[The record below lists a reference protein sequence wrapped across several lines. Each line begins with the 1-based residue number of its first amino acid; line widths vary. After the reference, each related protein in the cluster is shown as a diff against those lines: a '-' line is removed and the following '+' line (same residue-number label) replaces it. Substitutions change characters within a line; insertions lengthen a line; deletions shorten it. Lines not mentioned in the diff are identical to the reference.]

1 VNPAHPGLFFEELQ
15 VGWEAVSPPRTLTAA
30 DIDSFM
36 ALSGDRN
43 PLHTD
48 TEFAERSRYRGR
60 IAHGLL
66 GLIAASGLASALGFM
81 EGTVEAFL
89 SLEWQFRHPLLAGD
103 TVQIRA
109 RVKEKKVMPG
119 EASGLVIF
127 AIDLRNQK
135 GQSVQRGEWRLLIRV
150 SEGENRLT

>member
-1 VNPAHPGLFFEELQ
+1 MNRAHEGLFFEELP
-15 VGWEAVSPPRTLTAA
+15 VGWEVTSPLRTITAD
-30 DIDSFM
+30 DIDSFT

-48 TEFAERSRYRGR
+48 AEFAERSRYRGR

-66 GLIAASGLASALGFM
+66 GLIAASGLASTLGFL

-89 SLEWQFRHPLLAGD
+89 SLEWQFRHPLLIGD

-109 RVKEKKVMPG
+109 RVTEKKALPG
-119 EASGLVIF
+119 ETSGLVIF
-127 AIDLRNQK
+127 AIDLCNQK
-135 GQSVQRGEWRLLIRV
+135 GQAVQRGTWRLLIRV
-150 SEGENRLT
+150 NGGGN

>member
-1 VNPAHPGLFFEELQ
+1 VNRDHPALFFEELH
-15 VGWEAVSPPRTLTAA
+15 VGWEAISPPRTITAA
-30 DIDSFM
+30 DIDSFT

-48 TEFAERSRYRGR
+48 AEFAERSRYRGR

-66 GLIAASGLASALGFM
+66 GLIAASGLASDLGFM

-89 SLEWQFRHPLLAGD
+89 SLEWQFRHPLMIGD
-103 TVQIRA
+103 TVQIHA
-109 RVKEKKVMPG
+109 RVKEKKAMPG
-119 EASGLVIF
+119 EPSGLVTF
-127 AIDLRNQK
+127 AIDLCNQK

-150 SEGENRLT
+150 NPGSGN

>member
-1 VNPAHPGLFFEELQ
+1 MDRTHQGLFFEELH
-15 VGWEAVSPPRTLTAA
+15 VGWEASSPARTLTPA
-30 DIDSFM
+30 DIDSFV

-48 TEFAERSRYRGR
+48 AEFAERSRYHGR

-66 GLIAASGLASALGFM
+66 GLIAASGLASALGFL

-89 SLEWQFRHPLLAGD
+89 SLEWQFRHPLLIGD
-103 TVQIRA
+103 TVRIRA
-109 RVKEKKVMPG
+109 RVKEKKEMPG
-119 EASGLVIF
+119 EASGLVTF

-150 SEGENRLT
+150 NGGADRSI

>member
-15 VGWEAVSPPRTLTAA
+15 VGWEAVSPPRTLTAG
-30 DIDSFM
+30 DIDSFT

-43 PLHTD
+43 PLHTNA
-48 TEFAERSRYRGR
+48 EFAERSRYRGR

-109 RVKEKKVMPG
+109 RVKEKKAMPG
-119 EASGLVIF
+119 EPSGLVTF
-127 AIDLRNQK
+127 AIDLCNQK

-150 SEGENRLT
+150 NGSGNRST

>member
-1 VNPAHPGLFFEELQ
+1 VNGAHQGLYFEELP
-15 VGWEAVSPPRTLTAA
+15 VGWQATSPARTLTAA
-30 DIDSFM
+30 DIDSFT

-48 TEFAERSRYRGR
+48 IEFAEQSRYRGR

-66 GLIAASGLASALGFM
+66 GLIAASGLASTLGFL

-89 SLEWQFRHPLLAGD
+89 SLEWQFRHPLLIGD

-109 RVKEKKVMPG
+109 RVKEKKAMPG
-119 EASGLVIF
+119 EASGLVTF
-127 AIDLRNQK
+127 AIDLCNQK

-150 SEGENRLT
+150 SPGDGNR